1 MKPIEQ
7 LIGEA
12 FASELGQQCP
22 SLFSTSDNRIFIRYS
37 EALSHTASLENKA
50 IYEWFEEWQRNTPNE
65 IVFNNSIKCLAGGNY
80 NKS

>member
-50 IYEWFEEWQRNTPNE
+50 IYEWFEEWHGKALLPDY
-65 IVFNNSIKCLAGGNY
+65 IYLNS
-80 NKS
+80 